1 MIQRLLASRNLVAS
15 LLATATG
22 LVLYAK
28 APFPEQNLFL
38 ELIFLWA
45 RPVFLGLKYS
55 YIVSL
60 YTTPFIAYSILLSA
74 VYIFAL
80 KFPEKMRPGDLPPY
94 PDPRLRDDLFLV
106 IGEIHNGQTPGPS
119 PSPRWLTIPERG
131 LFTGIAIFG
140 AIGVRQDHLLHP
152 PVCRTNPRLPGGR
165 SRREES
171 GGLCSK
177 SKATS
182 AIR

>member
-15 LLATATG
+15 LLAMATG
-22 LVLYAK
+22 LVLYVK
-28 APFPEQNLFL
+28 APFPEKNLFL

-80 KFPEKMRPGDLPPY
+80 KVPEKMRPGDLPPY

-119 PSPRWLTIPERG
+119 PRRAGSPFPSAACSLASPSSARSDPAKPPAASSRSPNRSSLTGRG
-131 LFTGIAIFG
+131 I
-140 AIGVRQDHLLHP
+140 
-152 PVCRTNPRLPGGR
+152 
-165 SRREES
+165 RRERS
-171 GGLCSK
+171 GGWCWK
-177 SKATS
+177 
-182 AIR
+182 